1 MEFTKYAS
9 VRKSGGDVVTLAV
22 VGAGLRGRHYAR
34 LAEASGRGRVVA
46 VAEPDPA
53 RRSAFSD
60 AHALE
65 PAQVFAS
72 WEELGAAGRLADVAI
87 VATQD
92 RMHTDPAVRLAGLG
106 YHLLLEKPMAPT
118 EPDARRITDAVEAA
132 GVIGAVCHVLRYT
145 PYTRALKSLID
156 SGRLGELINVQHL
169 EPVGWWHQ
177 AHSFVRGNWRNSV
190 ESGPMLLTKS
200 CHDLDW
206 LSYLIGGAPA
216 SVASF
221 GGLAHFHPGKKPD
234 GAADRCLDCSVESSC
249 PYSAKR
255 LYLNCL
261 EDDDLAE
268 WPLPAVTPF
277 RDRESVLTAL
287 REGPYGRCVY
297 NCDNDVVDNQVVA
310 MQYASGLTATFTM
323 TAFTP
328 MQRRQTRL
336 FGSHGSVDGDGRI
349 LRVTDFRTGE
359 TETIDTGDPGEAG
372 HDGGDGG
379 LVDALLAAVAE
390 GNPALLSS
398 TMAASLASHRVVWAA
413 ERARLTGTVVSL

>member
-1 MEFTKYAS
+1 MFAMDFIKAAPREP
-9 VRKSGGDVVTLAV
+9 VTIAV
-22 VGAGLRGRHYAR
+22 VGAGLRGREYAR
-34 LAEASGRGRVVA
+34 LAERSGRGRVVA

-53 RRSAFSD
+53 RRSAFQRAYGMERSS
-60 AHALE
+60 
-65 PAQVFAS
+65 VFEGWAD
-72 WEELGAAGRLADVAI
+72 LAAAPRIADVAI

-92 RMHTDPAVRLAGLG
+92 REHADPAVRLAGLG

-118 EPDARRITDAVEAA
+118 EPEARRIVDAVAAA

-145 PYTRALKSLID
+145 GYTRALKALLD
-156 SGRLGELINVQHL
+156 QGRLGELINVQHL

-177 AHSFVRGNWRNSV
+177 AHSFVRGNWRNSA

-206 LSYLIGGAPA
+206 LAYLLGGAPA
-216 SVASF
+216 AVASF

-234 GAADRCLDCSVESSC
+234 GAAARCLDCSVEVSC

-255 LYLNCL
+255 LYLGCL
-261 EDDDLAE
+261 DDDDRAA
-268 WPLPAVTPF
+268 WPLAAVTPE
-277 RDRESVLTAL
+277 RSREAVLRAL

-297 NCDNDVVDNQVVA
+297 DCDNDVVDNQVVA

-336 FGSHGSVDGDGRI
+336 FGSHGSIEGDGRF
-349 LRVTDFRTGE
+349 LRVTDFRTGG
-359 TETIDTGDPGEAG
+359 TETIDAGGTAEAG

-379 LVDALLAAVAE
+379 LIDALLAAVAA
-390 GNPALLSS
+390 GDPALLSS
-398 TMAASLASHRVVWAA
+398 TMPASLASHRVVWAA
-413 ERARLTGTVVSL
+413 ERARLTGTVVTL

>member
-1 MEFTKYAS
+1 MKFTKYAGH
-9 VRKSGGDVVTLAV
+9 RKPVTIAV
-22 VGAGLRGRHYAR
+22 VGAGLRGREYAR
-34 LAEASGRGRVVA
+34 LAEKSGRGRGVA

-53 RRSAFSD
+53 RRSAFQQAYGMPRSS
-60 AHALE
+60 
-65 PAQVFAS
+65 VFEG
-72 WEELGAAGRLADVAI
+72 WTDLAAAPRIADVAI
-87 VATQD
+87 IATQD
-92 RMHTDPAVRLAGLG
+92 RQHADPAVRLAGLG

-118 EPDARRITDAVEAA
+118 EAEARRITDAVTAA

-145 PYTRALKSLID
+145 SYTRALKALLD
-156 SGRLGELINVQHL
+156 EGRVGERVNVQPL

-177 AHSFVRGNWRNSV
+177 APSFVRCNWRNSA

-206 LSYLIGGAPA
+206 LAYLLGGAPA

-234 GAADRCLDCSVESSC
+234 GAAARCLDCAVESTC

-261 EDDDLAE
+261 DDDDLAE
-268 WPLPAVTPF
+268 WPLSAVTPF
-277 RDRESVLTAL
+277 RDRESVLAAL

-297 NCDNDVVDNQVVA
+297 DCDNDVVDNQVVA

-336 FGSHGSVDGDGRI
+336 FGSHGSIDGDGRF
-349 LRVTDFRTGE
+349 LRVTDFRTG
-359 TETIDTGDPGEAG
+359 TAETIDTGSPDETG
-372 HDGGDGG
+372 HDGGDAG
-379 LVDALLAAVAE
+379 LVDALLAAVGE
-390 GNPALLSS
+390 GDPGRLSS
-398 TMAASLASHRVVWAA
+398 TMAASLA
-413 ERARLTGTVVSL
+413 

>member
-1 MEFTKYAS
+1 MTIAI
-9 VRKSGGDVVTLAV
+9 
-22 VGAGLRGRHYAR
+22 VGAGLRGREYAR
-34 LAEASGRGRVVA
+34 LAEKSGRGRVVA

-53 RRSAFSD
+53 RRSAFQRAYGMERSS
-60 AHALE
+60 
-65 PAQVFAS
+65 VFAD
-72 WEELGAAGRLADVAI
+72 WADLAAAPRIADVVI

-92 RMHTDPAVRLAGLG
+92 RQHADPAVRLAGLG

-118 EPDARRITDAVEAA
+118 EADARRIVDAVEAA

-145 PYTRALKSLID
+145 SYTRAVKALID
-156 SGRLGELINVQHL
+156 EGRLGELINVQHL

-177 AHSFVRGNWRNSV
+177 AHSFVRGNWRNSA

-206 LSYLIGGAPA
+206 LAYLLGGTPTA
-216 SVASF
+216 VASF
-221 GGLAHFHPGKKPD
+221 GGLAHFHPGSKPA
-234 GAADRCLDCSVESSC
+234 GAAARCLDCAVESTC

-261 EDDDLAE
+261 EDDDLAA

-277 RDRESVLTAL
+277 RDRDAVLAAL

-297 NCDNDVVDNQVVA
+297 DCDNDVVDNQVVA

-336 FGSHGSVDGDGRI
+336 FGSHGSVEGDGRL
-349 LRVTDFRTGE
+349 LRVTDFRTGA
-359 TETIDTGDPGEAG
+359 TETIDTGSPDESG
-372 HDGGDGG
+372 HDGGDAG
-379 LVDALLAAVAE
+379 LVDALLAAVAD
-390 GNPALLSS
+390 GDPARLSS

-413 ERARLTGTVVSL
+413 ERARLTGTVVTL